1 MKTTTEF
8 LEGVKA
14 TYGLTSDYKLAK
26 FLGISTASISRLMQK
41 KDFLG
46 DENAIKVAN
55 LLKIAPA
62 YVLSCVHFE
71 RAKKAEEKAVWQ
83 SIIEKFGGLAAS
95 VLLGVALFSAA
106 PDFASAQG
114 DFFSK
119 PVYTLYESKGRLLAC
134 FALCFFV
141 LPFFPRFPHISPRR

>member
-1 MKTTTEF
+1 MNTTTEF

-14 TYGLTSDYKLAK
+14 AYGLTSDYKLAK

-95 VLLGVALFSAA
+95 VLLGVALFGSV
-106 PDFASAQG
+106 PDFADAQ
-114 DFFSK
+114 SRISNSHQ
-119 PVYTLYESKGRLLAC
+119 YTLCERQ
-134 FALCFFV
+134 LCFLFFAV
-141 LPFFPRFPHISPRR
+141 GFLLIPFFPRFWHIFPRR